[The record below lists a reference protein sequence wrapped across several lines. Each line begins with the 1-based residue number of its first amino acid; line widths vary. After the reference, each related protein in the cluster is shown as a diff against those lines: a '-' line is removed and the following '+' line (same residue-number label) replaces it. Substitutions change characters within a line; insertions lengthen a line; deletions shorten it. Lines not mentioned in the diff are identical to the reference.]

1 MAHQVLTA
9 ASERTSETQSHIPDG
24 EGAVIAAFIAVPT
37 IWASLIVP
45 LTFCDVC
52 HSRQMIII
60 AGACLLG
67 AAAAGFR
74 ELVLARVIVLA

>member
-9 ASERTSETQSHIPDG
+9 AGGRIPEQSRLPDG

-37 IWASLIVP
+37 TWAALIVP
-45 LTFCDVC
+45 LTFCNVC
-52 HSRQMIII
+52 HFHQMIII
-60 AGACLLG
+60 AGACLAG

-74 ELVLARVIVLA
+74 ELVLALAIVNG